1 MVLCFMY
8 IVVIYFGMEV
18 YCKKEVGRRF
28 LNGTSPYFFI
38 KLRRSQGFFTLASS
52 VLLWWTQRDLNPR
65 PLRCERSALPAELWA
80 LKDYVIIILLCRHF
94 CNSFLHFF
102 VVRLKKWC
110 GRRDLN
116 PHDCSPDPKSGA
128 SANSATS
135 AD

>member
-1 MVLCFMY
+1 
-8 IVVIYFGMEV
+8 ME
-18 YCKKEVGRRF
+18 RR
-28 LNGTSPYFFI
+28 LTSLF

-102 VVRLKKWC
+102 GQVEKMVRTEGLEPS
-110 GRRDLN
+110 RLLAR
-116 PHDCSPDPKSGA
+116 S
-128 SANSATS
+128 
-135 AD
+135 

>member
-1 MVLCFMY
+1 
-8 IVVIYFGMEV
+8 ME
-18 YCKKEVGRRF
+18 RR
-28 LNGTSPYFFI
+28 LTSLF
-38 KLRRSQGFFTLASS
+38 KLRRSQGFFTLASF